1 MIASRTRIG
10 RTGRRPQRLIALD
23 FQDRSKG
30 AEGIEAD
37 GLGQIEE
44 FDDVNP
50 SIAAFYARDPGLPLP
65 QCTRQP
71 TLAQAMGF
79 SFGDQELDQPLM
91 SFRADGFHSFSAYY
105 RLELILKTSNFAKV
119 GRDEQHFG
127 VK

>member
-1 MIASRTRIG
+1 LKFAPA
-10 RTGRRPQRLIALD
+10 RTGRGAVGGHRSQWLIALD

-30 AEGIEAD
+30 DEGIEAN

-65 QCTRQP
+65 QCASKP
-71 TLAQAMGF
+71 TLAQAMSL

-105 RLELILKTSNFAKV
+105 RLELILKTSKLK
-119 GRDEQHFG
+119 R
-127 VK
+127 